1 MRAPIFGMVLA
12 TTIAISAGCSDD
24 EAALPL
30 VASTVTGTYA
40 GDDFTAVNGF
50 LVMDQGRFLIGLG
63 DGPLSCAS
71 ATAPEPPSGT
81 NAGISLD
88 SIDPGTYGNVFVNL
102 YHNVGSFSGHG
113 SNSGTVT
120 ITASTAASVTA
131 TVDWSDTDSDG
142 KVYRLSGGFEV
153 SRCP

>member
-30 VASTVTGTYA
+30 VASS
-40 GDDFTAVNGF
+40 DDFTAVNGF

>member
-1 MRAPIFGMVLA
+1 MLLRSILGMMLIVGA
-12 TTIAISAGCSDD
+12 MTGCSDD
-24 EAALPL
+24 GEAGLPL

-40 GDDFTAVNGF
+40 GDDFVAVNGF
-50 LVMDQGRFLIGLG
+50 LVMEQGRYLIGLG
-63 DGPLSCAS
+63 DGPLTCAS
-71 ATAPEPPSGT
+71 ATAPAPPAGT
-81 NAGISLD
+81 NAGISLTTL
-88 SIDPGTYGNVFVNL
+88 DPGSYSGVFVNL

-142 KVYRLSGGFEV
+142 KTYRLSGGFEV